1 MSGRK
6 TRSRG
11 ACANCKARKRKCD
24 QTRPACV
31 ACQSRN
37 QICDGYQL
45 KLQWG
50 FGVASRGRF
59 AGSAVP
65 TLDVGPDSEHGS
77 TASSN
82 SQPVNYSVARFLNDP
97 LDADNR
103 LSADSP
109 PRLFNTNDNAY
120 GDGAEVDE
128 NDYLLAEC

>member
-1 MSGRK
+1 M
-6 TRSRG
+6 
-11 ACANCKARKRKCD
+11 
-24 QTRPACV
+24 

-65 TLDVGPDSEHGS
+65 TLDPAPDSERGS

-82 SQPVNYSVARFLNDP
+82 SPSVNYSVARFLDDP
-97 LDADNR
+97 LDTDGG
-103 LSADSP
+103 LLMGSP
-109 PRLFNTNDNAY
+109 PRLLESNENAY
-120 GDGAEVDE
+120 DDEIVVDE
-128 NDYLLAEC
+128 NDYLLTQC